1 MDRIR
6 KYGFKV
12 FTSFLVGMA
21 TGGLIGI
28 LGMTVLIS
36 YRLDQFYE
44 EIAELKSVIE
54 EKDERLN
61 KLEESTNKQ
70 RFILKEVKVELIF
83 EGDEID
89 EIELKKH
96 IRNKYITLIGKE
108 VKSIDTDLLEVVIDR
123 RMMELGKN
131 RYQLF
136 IRKVILTDVLE
147 IWINVETIQ

>member
-28 LGMTVLIS
+28 LGMTILIS